1 MFVKSFK
8 IKKWEVTINVYHKGE
23 KNQWYGGEAYDGRK
37 YFRWQKDRL
46 LGNKIRALEGGI
58 PLYVLKA
65 IEKELAD

>member
-1 MFVKSFK
+1 MFVRSFK
-8 IKKWEVTINVYHKGE
+8 IKKWEVTIDVYGK
-23 KNQWYGGEAYDGRK
+23 KNPWYGGEAYDGRR

-65 IEKELAD
+65 IEKEVAD